1 MNKRTL
7 MITLLLAFFGCLL
20 IVLSIFFLYQSNSSA
35 QSEIIETK
43 KQLEEANKK
52 IEKLSLLPS
61 DKGIAL
67 KDVAS
72 NGNKAS
78 SFSSMIGHNIPLIE
92 ITDMNLSDEETLKG
106 KGAKYTHQLRFYI
119 FNIGN
124 NSLKDVI
131 VSIKDIYND
140 PKDISRKSR
149 TIGHHDDAG
158 PDLKS
163 QEIGT
168 YENFEINTLNL
179 KSRRLIYATTLPSS
193 FGVAEYSFHIIVE
206 WKGGF
211 YQQEVKIEEYDGKL
225 KYINTYYDVSGKE
238 LDFSTLEKSIIK

>member
-1 MNKRTL
+1 

-163 QEIGT
+163 QDS
-168 YENFEINTLNL
+168 
-179 KSRRLIYATTLPSS
+179 KQLP
-193 FGVAEYSFHIIVE
+193 
-206 WKGGF
+206 
-211 YQQEVKIEEYDGKL
+211 
-225 KYINTYYDVSGKE
+225 
-238 LDFSTLEKSIIK
+238 